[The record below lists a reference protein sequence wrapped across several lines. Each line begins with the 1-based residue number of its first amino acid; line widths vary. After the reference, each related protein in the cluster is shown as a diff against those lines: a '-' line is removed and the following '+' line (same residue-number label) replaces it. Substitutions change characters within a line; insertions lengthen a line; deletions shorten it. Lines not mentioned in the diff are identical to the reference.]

1 MSVAGDNGNTG
12 VAMGTKAMLEALAR
26 EADAVVERL
35 RRSVVAI
42 RSPVSGGGSG
52 IIWQD
57 DGLVITNSHVV
68 RGERAEIQT
77 WDGRVLPARLVA
89 RDPEFDLA
97 ALRVNAAGLPA
108 TVVGDSRAVRTGQIV
123 LAVGHP
129 WGERWSVTA
138 GIVLGV
144 GEAVPTPPVPL
155 PESIRADLRL
165 APGNSGGPLAD
176 AEGRVIGVNAMIAGG
191 MAVAVPS
198 NAVARFLAGE
208 TLARGYLGILGQPVP
223 LPPAIAAALRSED
236 GAGLLLIRVV
246 DGSPAARAGLLPGDV
261 IVGLD
266 DARGRL
272 DRIAAR
278 LRHLRPGSAVRL
290 ELLRGGVPRVVE
302 AVPVARS

>member
-1 MSVAGDNGNTG
+1 MDTN
-12 VAMGTKAMLEALAR
+12 AMLQALAG
-26 EADAVVERL
+26 ETDAVVERL
-35 RRSVVAI
+35 RRSVVAV

-52 IIWQD
+52 IIWRD

-68 RGERAEIQT
+68 RGARADIQT
-77 WDGRVLPARLVA
+77 WDGRMLPARLVA
-89 RDPEFDLA
+89 RDPELDLA
-97 ALRVNAAGLPA
+97 ALRVDAGTLLAAA
-108 TVVGDSRAVRTGQIV
+108 VGDSATVHPGHIV

-144 GEAVPTPPVPL
+144 GDAVPVPPVPL

-198 NAVARFLAGE
+198 NAVARFLAEEALG
-208 TLARGYLGILGQPVP
+208 RGYLGILGQPVP

-236 GAGLLLIRVV
+236 GAGLLLITVI

-278 LRHLRPGSAVRL
+278 LRRLRPGNAVRL

>member
-176 AEGRVIGVNAMIAGG
+176 AEGRVIGGCGLDITHLEW
-191 MAVAVPS
+191 
-198 NAVARFLAGE
+198 REGE
-208 TLARGYLGILGQPVP
+208 IGYHLHPAYWGQGY
-223 LPPAIAAALRSED
+223 ATE
-236 GAGLLLIRVV
+236 
-246 DGSPAARAGLLPGDV
+246 AARALVGFGFEHLKLHR
-261 IVGLD
+261 IVADCLAENPAS
-266 DARGRL
+266 ARVMQKAGMQQEAHFRQNQWMAGRWQDTL
-272 DRIAAR
+272 AYAILASEWQRA
-278 LRHLRPGSAVRL
+278 
-290 ELLRGGVPRVVE
+290 
-302 AVPVARS
+302 

>member
-1 MSVAGDNGNTG
+1 MSTSALL
-12 VAMGTKAMLEALAR
+12 AALAH

-42 RSPVSGGGSG
+42 RPGPASGEGGGSG

-57 DGLVITNSHVV
+57 DGLVITNSHVA

-108 TVVGDSRAVRTGQIV
+108 AAVGDSSAVRPGHLV

-144 GEAVPTPPVPL
+144 GDAVPAPPVPL

-176 AEGRVIGVNAMIAGG
+176 VQGRVIGINAMIAGG

-198 NAVARFLAGE
+198 NAVARFVAGE
-208 TLARGYLGILGQPVP
+208 VPGRGYLGILGQPVP

-236 GAGLLLIRVV
+236 GAGLLLTVVV

-266 DARGRL
+266 GARGRL

-278 LRHLRPGSAVRL
+278 LRRLRPGSTVRL

-302 AVPVARS
+302 AVPAAHS

>member
-1 MSVAGDNGNTG
+1 MSTSAL
-12 VAMGTKAMLEALAR
+12 LEALAH
-26 EADAVVERL
+26 EADAVVEQL

-42 RSPVSGGGSG
+42 RPTSALGEGGGSG
-52 IIWQD
+52 IIWQN
-57 DGLVITNSHVV
+57 DGLVITNSHVA
-68 RGERAEIQT
+68 RGERAELQT
-77 WDGRVLPARLVA
+77 WDGRVLPALLVA
-89 RDPEFDLA
+89 RDPELDLA
-97 ALRVNAAGLPA
+97 ALRVTATGLPA
-108 TVVGDSRAVRTGQIV
+108 ATVGDSRAVRPGQIV

-138 GIVLGV
+138 GVVLGV
-144 GEAVPTPPVPL
+144 GDAVPAPPVPL

-176 AEGRVIGVNAMIAGG
+176 AQGRVIGVNAMIAGG

-198 NAVARFLAGE
+198 HAVARFLAGE
-208 TLARGYLGILGQPVP
+208 VPERGYLGILGQPVP

-236 GAGLLLIRVV
+236 GAGLLLTAVV

-266 DARGRL
+266 GVRGRL

-278 LRHLRPGSAVRL
+278 LRRLRPGSAVRL

-302 AVPVARS
+302 AVPAPRS

>member
-1 MSVAGDNGNTG
+1 
-12 VAMGTKAMLEALAR
+12 MLEALSRA
-26 EADAVVERL
+26 ADAVVERL

-52 IIWQD
+52 IIWQG
-57 DGLVITNSHVV
+57 DGLVITNNHVV

-77 WDGRVLPARLVA
+77 WHGRVLPARLVA

-97 ALRVNAAGLPA
+97 ALRVSAPGLPA
-108 TVVGDSRAVRTGQIV
+108 ATIGDSSAVRPGQIV

-144 GEAVPTPPVPL
+144 GDAVPAPPVPL

-165 APGNSGGPLAD
+165 APGNSGGPMAD

-198 NAVARFLAGE
+198 NAVVRFVAGE
-208 TLARGYLGILGQPVP
+208 VPGRGYLGILGQPVP
-223 LPPAIAAALRSED
+223 LPPAVAAALRSED
-236 GAGLLLIRVV
+236 GAGLLLTVVV

-266 DARGRL
+266 GARGRL

-278 LRHLRPGSAVRL
+278 LRRLRPGSAVRL

-302 AVPVARS
+302 AVPTARS